1 LNIKFFPLELE
12 FSIIIPVY
20 NRPLEIDELLR
31 SITEQS
37 FLNNFEV
44 IVVEDGSGITSEKI
58 IKKYQN
64 DLNLGYYYK
73 ENTGP
78 GMSRNFGMKNAK
90 GNYFIILD
98 SDCILPKQYL
108 QEVFDALTKNYTHA
122 FGGPDASHD
131 SFTTIQ
137 KAINF
142 SMTSVLTTGGIR
154 GKKNTKNKFQPR
166 SFNMGLSRIAFN
178 KTKGFRKQN
187 FGEDIDLTF
196 RLWENGFDTQLIE
209 KAYVY
214 HKRRMDWMSF
224 LKQTFNFGAARPILN
239 IKFQKSSKITYW
251 FPSLFILGIFL
262 AVILSLVGNF
272 YLLLIFGAYFLVILL
287 DSLIKNRNLIVAVFS
302 IWATVLQFV
311 GYGSGFL
318 RSIIRLHLFQKPVK
332 DTFPKMFR

>member
-1 LNIKFFPLELE
+1 MKLE

-20 NRPLEIDELLR
+20 NRPVEIDELLK

-37 FLNNFEV
+37 FLNDFEV
-44 IVVEDGSGITSEKI
+44 IVVEDGSEITSEKI
-58 IKKYQN
+58 VKKYQN
-64 DLNLGYYYK
+64 DLNIGYYYK
-73 ENTGP
+73 ENSGP

-108 QEVFDALTKNYTHA
+108 QEVFDTLTKNYTHA
-122 FGGPDASHD
+122 FGGPDTSHF

-154 GKKNTKNKFQPR
+154 GKKSTRNKFQPR
-166 SFNMGLSRIAFN
+166 SFNMGLSRIAFE
-178 KTKGFRKQN
+178 KTKGFVQQN

-214 HKRRMDWMSF
+214 HKRRIDWISF

-239 IKFQKSSKITYW
+239 KQFQHSSKITYW
-251 FPSLFILGIFL
+251 FPSFFILGIVL

-272 YLLLIFGAYFLVILL
+272 YLLIIFGVYFLVVLL
-287 DSLIKNRNLIVAVFS
+287 DSLIKNRNLIVAVYS
-302 IWATVLQFV
+302 IWATALQFV

-318 RSIIRLHLFQKPVK
+318 RSMIRLHLLHKPVK
-332 DTFPKMFR
+332 ETFPKMFR